1 MEQRIRKAT
10 GRTRAR
16 PVPINPAANP
26 GTVRRT
32 GKHGRI
38 LVVDDNH
45 DAADT
50 LAVLLEFMDYDV
62 RTAYDGRQ
70 AIDVSAEFDPDLVIL
85 DINMPVMDGY
95 ATARL
100 LRHGDRDPRVVL
112 VALTARATAED
123 QEKARKAGFDI
134 HLAKPADGSHL
145 GAVIADALAHRH

>member
-1 MEQRIRKAT
+1 MDHRPNKAA

-16 PVPINPAANP
+16 AAPVRAAPAEVSA
-26 GTVRRT
+26 RRT
-32 GKHGRI
+32 GKHARI

-50 LAVLLEFMDYDV
+50 LTVLLEFMDYDV

-70 AIDVSAEFDPDLVIL
+70 AIDVSNEFDPDLVIL

-95 ATARL
+95 AAARL
-100 LRHGDRDPRVVL
+100 LRHGERDPRVVL
-112 VALTARATAED
+112 VALTARSAAED

-134 HLAKPADGSHL
+134 HLLKPADGAHL
-145 GAVIADALAHRH
+145 GEVIADALAHRH